1 MRHLWIIIFIALAL
15 NISAQ
20 NKHIRIPI
28 AGGGGT
34 ANTDTQK
41 LYIVSNVLYIGGS
54 DGGNSVTLPSGGGGG
69 SQTIDTFTIV
79 SNILR
84 ASLSGDGEA
93 FKSVN
98 LAPYLDNTDNQ
109 ALSLAS
115 NVLSLTNGGSVNLSA
130 YLDNTDNQTFSTSGV
145 TTTLSGGAGSITF
158 TASTNMTI
166 TNIGTSQN
174 PNYQF
179 ASAGGGGG
187 STPTDLA
194 WVNWSTNQ
202 WVITSSTG
210 TDVLFNFNTGGFS
223 TSLAGNTLSISAND
237 ISSTNEIDNLTW
249 SSITSTSAVLNSSG
263 GTDVT
268 LNVSGGLSISGS
280 STSLTITQAG
290 GGSVT
295 GSGTTNFLPIWTSAT
310 SLGSSVIQQS
320 SGNIG
325 INTTPVAGILTQWG
339 SGDIRIGTLSSTTNR
354 ILFGDGSFVYVGEE
368 GADDR
373 LILKGSSVAMNIGG
387 NTGGTGNVLK
397 TVSGVLSYAAD
408 ADAQTLSFN
417 SGTGAL
423 TISNGNT
430 VTITAGGGSSTDLGF
445 TGSGPVTLTSSSG
458 ADVTLTAGGIV
469 SFSASTTNLT
479 ISAVEVDGSTT
490 NELQTIS
497 LASNIIT
504 LSNGGGTVNLSSYLD
519 NTDNQA
525 LSLSGNTLSL
535 TNSASVNLAGYLD
548 NTDNQ
553 ALSLVG
559 NTLSLTNGGSVSLAG
574 YTNTDNQNLSLVGQ
588 SLGISGGTGVTL
600 PVINVSSGSGISVSA
615 SSGNYTVTNTGDLS
629 TSNEIQSLSL
639 SGQSLGISLGGSGVT
654 LPVINVVAGSG
665 ISVSASS
672 GAYTVTNTGDLSASN
687 EIQTLSYSA
696 SANTLSI
703 SPSGNTVNMFGSTQ
717 VITMGS
723 SDVFVDINAT
733 FIQVNTGGAGNLRL
747 PSTVVNGK
755 IFYIIAR
762 GVSDQT
768 VLGMC
773 DGTTNFTAGRLIVV
787 VGFNGCWYTG
797 A

>member
-1 MRHLWIIIFIALAL
+1 MRHLWIIIFTALAL

-130 YLDNTDNQTFSTSGV
+130 YLDNTDNQSMSTTGN
-145 TTTLSGGAGSITF
+145 TMTLSGGGGSYTVTAG
-158 TASTNMTI
+158 TNMTI
-166 TNIGTSQN
+166 TNIGSSSN
-174 PNYQF
+174 PNF
-179 ASAGGGGG
+179 LFTSAGGGGG

-210 TDVLFNFNTGGFS
+210 NDVLFNFNTGGFS

-237 ISSTNEIDNLTW
+237 VSSTNEIDNLTW

-295 GSGTTNFLPIWTSAT
+295 GSGTTNFLPIWTSST

-325 INTTPVAGILTQWG
+325 INTAPVAGVLTQWP
-339 SGDIRIGTLSSTTNR
+339 SGDIRIGTLSFTGNR
-354 ILFGDGSFVYVGEE
+354 ILFGDGALAWIGEE
-368 GADDR
+368 AANDDR
-373 LILKGSSVAMNIGG
+373 LVLRGRTMAFNFVDNGGLGSNGQVVKNVGG
-387 NTGGTGNVLK
+387 IASWGTDN
-397 TVSGVLSYAAD
+397 
-408 ADAQTLSFN
+408 DAQTLSFN

-458 ADVTLTAGGIV
+458 ADVTLTAGSGI
-469 SFSASTTNLT
+469 SYSASTTNLT
-479 ISAVEVDGSTT
+479 ISAADVSAT

-519 NTDNQA
+519 NTDNQM
-525 LSLSGNTLSL
+525 LG
-535 TNSASVNLAGYLD
+535 ASFGQI
-548 NTDNQ
+548 T
-553 ALSLVG
+553 
-559 NTLSLTNGGSVSLAG
+559 LTNGGTINLSATGLASISASG
-574 YTNTDNQNLSLVGQ
+574 NVITVGATYSDPDASATNELQNLSLTGQ
-588 SLGISGGTGVTL
+588 SLGISLGGTGVTL

-672 GAYTVTNTGDLSASN
+672 GAYTVTNTGDLNSSN
-687 EIQTLSYSA
+687 ELQTLSYSA
-696 SANTLSI
+696 SANTLNI
-703 SPSGNTVNMFGSTQ
+703 SSGNTVNMFGSTQ

-733 FIQVNTGGAGNLRL
+733 FIQVNTGGSGNLRL

-762 GVSDQT
+762 GVDDQT